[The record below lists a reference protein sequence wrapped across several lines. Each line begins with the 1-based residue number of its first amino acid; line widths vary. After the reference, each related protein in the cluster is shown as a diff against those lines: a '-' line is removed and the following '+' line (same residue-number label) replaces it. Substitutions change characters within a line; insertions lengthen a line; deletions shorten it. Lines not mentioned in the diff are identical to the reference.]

1 MRIAIVTEWHE
12 RVGGIEAYLE
22 SVIPALAARHE
33 LGFWC
38 ARPARAERRSIA
50 LPSNVALLARSTDA
64 RDATGELMA
73 FSPDV
78 IFAHGLADAIVEAAL
93 LALAPAVAVE
103 HTYHGT
109 CISGSKTMAWPTLQ
123 PCTRRF
129 GPACLALYLPRR
141 CGGRSPVTMAR
152 MYRTQSRRLDT
163 LARCR
168 TIVAFSTHMKEEL
181 VRHGLERVVVIP
193 PFVTSAAI
201 LPREASGLEAVRLLY
216 LGRLET
222 LKGPG
227 RLIDA
232 LPLLAAKLSRP
243 VELTIAGEGSDRS
256 ALETQ
261 ATGIGDP
268 RVAVLF
274 AGWQDADGRA
284 RLLSRADA
292 LVLPS
297 LLPEPFGLVGLEAAA
312 AGVPSVAFDS
322 GGVRDWLRDGE
333 TGCLAPASGG
343 RADLLA
349 DAVARCTGDP
359 VVRGRLAASARAA
372 AARWS
377 IDRHMS
383 ALEPVLAAAS
393 RRSPAVA

>member
-1 MRIAIVTEWHE
+1 VRIAIVTEWHE

-38 ARPARAERRSIA
+38 ASLASAGRGPIR
-50 LPSNVALLARSTDA
+50 LPPHVPLLARSSDA
-64 RDATGELMA
+64 RDAAGELMA

-78 IFAHGLADAIVEAAL
+78 IFAHGLADPIVEARL
-93 LALAPAVAVE
+93 LSLAPAVAVE

-123 PCTRRF
+123 PCARRF

-141 CGGRSPVTMAR
+141 CGGSSPLTMAR
-152 MYRTQSRRLDT
+152 LYRTQSRRLDT

-168 TIVAFSTHMKEEL
+168 TVVAFSTHMKEEL
-181 VRHGLERVVVIP
+181 DRHGLERVVVIP
-193 PFVTSAAI
+193 PFVIDAVI
-201 LPREASGLEAVRLLY
+201 LPHEPSSAQTVRLLY

-222 LKGPG
+222 LKGPA

-232 LPLLAAKLSRP
+232 LPLVAARLGRR
-243 VELTIAGEGSDRS
+243 VELTIAGDGSDR
-256 ALETQ
+256 ATLE
-261 ATGIGDP
+261 ARARAIGDP
-268 RVAVLF
+268 RVAVAF
-274 AGWQDADGRA
+274 VGWQDADGRA

-292 LVLPS
+292 LVMPS

-322 GGVRDWLRDGE
+322 GGVRDWLKDGE
-333 TGCLAPASGG
+333 TGCLAQAAGG

-349 DAVARCTGDP
+349 DAIVRCTGDP
-359 VVRGRLAASARAA
+359 AVRQRLATAARAA
-372 AARWS
+372 AAGWS
-377 IDRHMS
+377 MDRHVT

-393 RRSPAVA
+393 RRSPDA

>member
-1 MRIAIVTEWHE
+1 MRIAVVTEWHA

-22 SVIPALAARHE
+22 SVLPALAARHDV
-33 LGFWC
+33 GFWC
-38 ARPARAERRSIA
+38 ASLATAGRDAIRLPAQVSM
-50 LPSNVALLARSTDA
+50 LARSTEP
-64 RDATGELMA
+64 RDAAQELMA
-73 FSPDV
+73 FAPDV
-78 IFAHGLADAIVEAAL
+78 IFAHGLTDPIVEARL

-109 CISGSKTMAWPTLQ
+109 CISGSKTKAWPTLQ
-123 PCTRRF
+123 PCSRRF

-141 CGGRSPVTMAR
+141 CGGRSPLTMAR
-152 MYRTQSRRLDT
+152 LYRTQSRRLDT

-168 TIVAFSTHMKEEL
+168 SIVAFSAHMKEEL
-181 VRHGLERVVVIP
+181 VRHGLEQVVVIP
-193 PFVTSAAI
+193 PFVTPGVI
-201 LPREASGLEAVRLLY
+201 LPTVPSEGDAVRLLY

-227 RLIDA
+227 RLVEA
-232 LPLLAAKLSRP
+232 LPLVAARLNRR
-243 VELTIAGEGSDRS
+243 VALTIAGAGSDRS
-256 ALETQ
+256 TLEAQ
-261 ATGIGDP
+261 ATAITDP
-268 RVAVLF
+268 RVAVQF

-322 GGVRDWLRDGE
+322 GGVRDWLKDGV
-333 TGCLAPASGG
+333 TGCLAPAAGG

-349 DAVARCTGDP
+349 DAIARCTGDP
-359 VVRGRLAASARAA
+359 VVRDRLAASAQAA
-372 AARWS
+372 ALSWS
-377 IDRHMS
+377 RDRHIS
-383 ALEPVLAAAS
+383 ALEPVLAAACG
-393 RRSPAVA
+393 PAPAIA

>member
-1 MRIAIVTEWHE
+1 MRIAVVTEWHE

-22 SVIPALAARHE
+22 AVIPALGARHE
-33 LGFWC
+33 LGFWS
-38 ARPARAERRSIA
+38 ANLVQTGRGPIA
-50 LPSNVALLARSTDA
+50 LPPGVAMLASTAEPRDLL
-64 RDATGELMA
+64 GELTS

-78 IFAHGLADAIVEAAL
+78 VFAHGLADPVIEARL
-93 LALAPAVAVE
+93 LAVAPAVAVE

-123 PCTRRF
+123 PCDRRF

-152 MYRTQSRRLDT
+152 LYRTQSRRLDT

-168 TIVAFSTHMKEEL
+168 SIVAFSTHMKQEL
-181 VRHGLERVVVIP
+181 VRHGLEHVVVIP
-193 PFVTSAAI
+193 PFVTPGVI
-201 LPREASGLEAVRLLY
+201 LPREPSSGEVVRLLY

-227 RLIDA
+227 RLVDA
-232 LPLLAAKLSRP
+232 VPMVAATLNRR
-243 VELTIAGEGSDRS
+243 VELTIAGDGSDR
-256 ALETQ
+256 AILEAQ
-261 ATGIGDP
+261 AGAIRDP
-268 RVAVLF
+268 RVAVKF

-312 AGVPSVAFDS
+312 AGVPTVAFDS
-322 GGVRDWLRDGE
+322 GGVRDWLNDGV
-333 TGCLAPASGG
+333 TGCLAPADGG

-349 DAVARCTGDP
+349 DAIVRCTGDP
-359 VVRGRLAASARAA
+359 AVWQRLAAWAQAEA
-372 AARWS
+372 VGWS
-377 IDRHMS
+377 IERHVS
-383 ALEPVLAAAS
+383 ALEPVLATACG
-393 RRSPAVA
+393 RTPAVA